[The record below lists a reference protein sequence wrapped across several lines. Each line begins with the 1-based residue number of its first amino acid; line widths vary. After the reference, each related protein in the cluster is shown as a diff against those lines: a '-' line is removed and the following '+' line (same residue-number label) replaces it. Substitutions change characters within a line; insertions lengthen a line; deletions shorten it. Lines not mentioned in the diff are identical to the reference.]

1 LGVYRQP
8 ITADFNAPGVLWS
21 AYPFARPKCH
31 SRRLGTDYRKPIT
44 LGDYAPN
51 LSPSLT
57 RPLSRRAIMNT
68 STFKESILDQV
79 AITAAIVVAALMT
92 LSQIASLF

>member
-1 LGVYRQP
+1 
-8 ITADFNAPGVLWS
+8 
-21 AYPFARPKCH
+21 
-31 SRRLGTDYRKPIT
+31 
-44 LGDYAPN
+44 
-51 LSPSLT
+51 
-57 RPLSRRAIMNT
+57 MNT